1 MIFSADDLSSREIWE
16 TDSPCL
22 CNNSPVSAVLVVKD
36 FITINGNLAPLIK
49 QLREYPWSHFQRERK
64 NATLAM
70 IYTFVKDKIN

>member
-16 TDSPCL
+16 ADSPCL

-49 QLREYPWSHFQRERK
+49 TATWISLEPFSARK
-64 NATLAM
+64 EKRHTCNDP
-70 IYTFVKDKIN
+70 YVR